1 MFRGS
6 VVGRSPRS
14 PFEHAAPAAA
24 VLLREGLVDRISV
37 EYAGEADEE
46 LLDKVELLLLPRL
59 LRLRLE
65 VAPLPLQLD
74 GGRRHAARVPSA
86 AVLEVGP
93 VFSDVTDVAR
103 FHVQSKRIRSKRTE
117 NRIADTYYDNSFIPG
132 LNTRK
137 ENILYSPI
145 P

>member
-6 VVGRSPRS
+6 VVGRSPWS
-14 PFEHAAPAAA
+14 LLGHAAAA

-46 LLDKVELLLLPRL
+46 LLDEVELLLLPRL

-74 GGRRHAARVPSA
+74 GGRRHAARVAPA
-86 AVLEVGP
+86 MAVLQVGGS
-93 VFSDVTDVAR
+93 VFSVVAR
-103 FHVQSKRIRSKRTE
+103 FHV
-117 NRIADTYYDNSFIPG
+117 
-132 LNTRK
+132 
-137 ENILYSPI
+137 
-145 P
+145 